1 MCLDPAK
8 TFRCEGLMLDEGI
21 LRLSISLLACAEQR
35 SGDGMLE
42 SSSDCLRGFS
52 CCKCRSSSFPLVASC
67 TVHCFLSFSKSSSAF
82 WSSSL
87 SSRTRLSCAAN
98 AVRMD
103 FESTG
108 CGGFPSNDGGLVR
121 SSGVFETDEAGVRA
135 SDWLL
140 LERTDDRLGEIS
152 RLRRIKALE
161 SERGERDARGID
173 E

>member
-1 MCLDPAK
+1 
-8 TFRCEGLMLDEGI
+8 
-21 LRLSISLLACAEQR
+21 
-35 SGDGMLE
+35 
-42 SSSDCLRGFS
+42 
-52 CCKCRSSSFPLVASC
+52 
-67 TVHCFLSFSKSSSAF
+67 
-82 WSSSL
+82 
-87 SSRTRLSCAAN
+87 
-98 AVRMD
+98 MD

-121 SSGVFETDEAGVRA
+121 SSGVFETDEAWVRA

-140 LERTDDRLGEIS
+140 LERIDDRLGEIS